1 MVAFAEK
8 GMSVVVL
15 MILIGALTLSQPT
28 FARARFQMGQTRA
41 VVMAPTGMVA
51 TSQPLAVQ
59 VGLEILQRGGN
70 AIDAAVA
77 ANAALGLMEPQ
88 SCGIG
93 GDLFVIYW
101 DNATRKLYG
110 LNASGRSPR
119 GLSIEKFNELG
130 YHDTIPEQDPLAWS
144 VPGCVDGWDLLLRR
158 FGSMGLAAVLAPAIR
173 YAEQGFPVN
182 NWAADP
188 DGEMARRAGFRQT
201 YLPHGRNLQ
210 NGEVFKNPDLARTYR
225 LIAENGRNV
234 FYEGEIAEDIAAY
247 SKRVGGF
254 ITMKDLRDHASEWVE
269 PLSTNYRG
277 YDVWELPPNGQG
289 IAVLQMLNILEGF
302 NLRDMGHNSAPYLHL
317 LIEAKKLAFADRA
330 RFYADMEFSDVPVE
344 GLISKRY
351 AAQRRASIS
360 MGKAAIDDPYGSPP
374 DHGETVYL
382 TVTDRDR
389 NMVSLIQSVYWIW
402 GSGFVPDGLGF
413 VLQNR
418 GALFSL
424 DQEHPN
430 RFEPHKR
437 PFHTIIPAFVTR
449 NGKPWFCFGVMGGA
463 MQPQGQ
469 VQVLCNII
477 DFGMNIQEAG
487 DAPRFR
493 HMGSSQPTGVR
504 MEGGGRVAL
513 EFGIDPDVQRELHQ
527 KGHQLVSPIGV
538 FFGGYQGIM
547 LDPESGMLQ
556 GASDP
561 RRDGCAFGY

>member
-1 MVAFAEK
+1 MAGFVAKRMPLVIAT
-8 GMSVVVL
+8 
-15 MILIGALTLSQPT
+15 ALVAALPISQT
-28 FARARFQMGQTRA
+28 TSAQARFQMGQTRA

-59 VGLEILQRGGN
+59 VGLEILKKGGN

-77 ANAALGLMEPQ
+77 ANAALGLMEPR
-88 SCGIG
+88 SCGVG

-101 DNATRKLYG
+101 DNASRRLYG
-110 LNASGRSPR
+110 LNASGRSPYE
-119 GLSIEKFNELG
+119 LSIEKFRELG
-130 YHDTIPEQDPLAWS
+130 HHETIPEQDPLAWS
-144 VPGCVDGWDLLLRR
+144 VPGCVDGWDVLLKR
-158 FGSMGLAAVLAPAIR
+158 FGSMGLAEVLAPAIR
-173 YAEQGFPVN
+173 YAEHGFPVA

-188 DGEMARRAGFRQT
+188 DSEIAQRTEFRQT
-201 YLPHGRNLQ
+201 YLPHGRNLR

-225 LIAENGRNV
+225 LIAEKGRNA
-234 FYEGEIAEDIAAY
+234 FYEGKIAREIAAY

-254 ITMKDLRDHASEWVE
+254 ITMKDLRDHSSEWVE
-269 PLSTNYRG
+269 PVSTNYRG

-289 IAVLQMLNILEGF
+289 LAVLQMLNILEGF
-302 NLRDMGHNSAPYLHL
+302 DLRAMGHNSAQYLHL

-330 RFYADMEFSDVPVE
+330 RFYADMEFSHVPVK

-351 AAQRRASIS
+351 AAKRRALIK
-360 MGKAAIDDPYGSPP
+360 MGKAAMDDPYGSPP
-374 DHGETVYL
+374 DQGETVYL
-382 TVTDRDR
+382 TVTDKER

-402 GSGFVPDGLGF
+402 GSGFVPADLGF

-477 DFGMNIQEAG
+477 DFGMNIQAAG

-493 HMGSSQPTGVR
+493 HMGSSQPTGVK
-504 MEGGGRVAL
+504 MEAGGCVAL
-513 EFGIDPDVQRELHQ
+513 EFGIDPDVRRELHQ
-527 KGHQLVSPIGV
+527 KGHKLVSPLGE

-547 LDPESGMLQ
+547 LDPESGMLH

>member
-1 MVAFAEK
+1 VLVA
-8 GMSVVVL
+8 VL
-15 MILIGALTLSQPT
+15 NLAQTTSAQ
-28 FARARFQMGQTRA
+28 ARFQMGPTRA

-51 TSQPLAVQ
+51 TSHPLAVQ
-59 VGLEILQRGGN
+59 VGLEILQKGGN

-77 ANAALGLMEPQ
+77 TSAALGLMEPQ

-101 DNATRKLYG
+101 DNASRKLYG
-110 LNASGRSPR
+110 LNASGRSPY
-119 GLSIEKFNELG
+119 GLSIEKLRALG
-130 YHDTIPEQDPLAWS
+130 YHETIPEQDPLAWS
-144 VPGCVDGWDLLLRR
+144 VPGCVDGWGMLLKR
-158 FGSMGLAAVLAPAIR
+158 FGSMGLAEVLVPAIR
-173 YAEQGFPVN
+173 YAEDGFPVN

-188 DGEMARRAGFRQT
+188 ESEIAQRAEFRRT
-201 YLPHGRNLQ
+201 YLPRGRELR
-210 NGEVFKNPDLARTYR
+210 NGEVFKNPDLARSYR
-225 LIAENGRNV
+225 LIAEKGRNA
-234 FYEGEIAEDIAAY
+234 FYEGRIAREIVAY
-247 SKRVGGF
+247 SKRLGGF
-254 ITMKDLRDHASEWVE
+254 ITMKDLADHTSEWVE
-269 PLSTNYRG
+269 PVSTNYRG

-302 NLRDMGHNSAPYLHL
+302 DLKAMGHNSAQCLHL

-330 RFYADMEFSDVPVE
+330 RFYADMDFSDVPLE

-351 AAQRRASIS
+351 AAERRALIKT
-360 MGKAAIDDPYGSPP
+360 GTAALDDPYGSPP
-374 DHGETVYL
+374 GHGETIYL
-382 TVTDRDR
+382 TVTDKER
-389 NMVSLIQSVYWIW
+389 NMVSFIQSVYWVW
-402 GSGFVPDGLGF
+402 GSGLVPDDLGF

-418 GALFSL
+418 GALFAL

-449 NGKPWFCFGVMGGA
+449 NGNPWFCFGVMGGA

-477 DFGMNIQEAG
+477 DFGMNIQAAG

-493 HMGSSQPTGVR
+493 HMGSSQPTGVK

-513 EFGIDPDVQRELHQ
+513 EFGIDPDVRRELHQ
-527 KGHQLVSPIGV
+527 KGHTLVSPLGV

-547 LDPESGMLQ
+547 LDPESGMLH